1 MDIAMIGELISN
13 FGFPVALVVALG
25 AFIFKIY
32 NDQQKKNKEDMEA
45 VQARCKEREE
55 KLYEEIKANRE
66 VNAEA
71 IATIALYAD
80 SIKTIEK
87 DIHEI
92 KTDITILNTKIE
104 TN

>member
-1 MDIAMIGELISN
+1 MDISIIGELITN
-13 FGFPVALVVALG
+13 FGFPVALVIALG

-71 IATIALYAD
+71 IATIAMYAE
-80 SIKTIEK
+80 SVKAMK
-87 DIHEI
+87 QDISEI
-92 KTDITILNTKIE
+92 KTDITILNTKLG
-104 TN
+104 N